1 MADITVRLGALE
13 RENFEY
19 KVFVPFN
26 ELKKL
31 FTRDRVYELL
41 RQHDIEFHLV
51 DEIVGRVLNGGLKT
65 FAILGAIQA
74 IGSITRFI
82 KKDQLSGDYLD
93 ARLPLKD
100 TDIPLYFS
108 DLDKG
113 KLFLRRQ
120 WSFLAPVFSDN
131 LSCRELDDR
140 IILPFL
146 HRAFIAQGG
155 FAKVYK
161 MTVDASHYLSNT
173 SVKVSTRAILE
184 KAQDES
190 KSTQS
195 LDLICKQLER
205 PDAEGTLVK
214 EFEHE
219 VSILSALRCLQHPN
233 IIPLVTAFSK
243 GTIYSFL
250 FPVAD
255 GDLQKLLKNNYR
267 LPGFQTD
274 IEIFCSLWGLS
285 SALDAVHNYFFSQL
299 NVQQIGC
306 HYDIK
311 PRNILFSNG
320 TLLLSDFGL
329 SRLRNAEDGS
339 QTTFKKGEGDYM
351 APECESIREGFKRG
365 RIGRASDIWSFG
377 CVLAEILAYLSVEP
391 AKGPTTVQY
400 FTEDRRLK
408 VGSYIVY
415 DFFSD
420 KEINPGVRRLLER
433 CEQNPS
439 GGLKLLARI
448 VEKILQF
455 DPDQR
460 PPSADVTRLLFHLT
474 QQTRVSAITS
484 TFSKDME
491 PLDFELEIEMERLK
505 IWSEMVGLNADPLD
519 VPGSTWFAAKHSF
532 DNYTNLQLLLTN
544 IQTEFSVIAT
554 ELQKSFSGQPTF
566 RLYYRLQQLQD
577 QLWDGQPL
585 VVRRTMFGRL
595 QETMLSK
602 DNPARSQEAL
612 ELVQGTLRDTPDRN
626 RYSSS
631 TELFCRRFASLVTMR
646 NVASALVRQDRQNQ
660 NLRLNRE
667 SIKGPWSELGPH
679 TVANLEPESEHVLIE
694 FLTYEKAWTSHEDEL
709 LERVNAI
716 ASLRSGSVSESIFP
730 ILQCRGYYPEP
741 TRNRFG
747 IVYQLPP
754 EAKDTVPINLSTV
767 IKRTKPLSLQPS
779 LTQRYKLA
787 AALVS
792 HVLDFHRGGWLHKG
806 ISALN
811 IICFPDAFPSI
822 AASLS
827 APFFIGFNHSRM
839 DDDNAYSSL
848 SGPEIEYQHP
858 VYQRNALP
866 PADNS
871 TNAIVR
877 FRQEFDYYSVG
888 MVLMEIAFW
897 RPLKSITESI
907 EGSPKMMLAKLLE
920 KYVPLVKTCMGDMYG
935 AAVQYCLTMYVEE
948 QKEERSSE
956 DIRDGFN
963 ENVVMPISKCLV

>member
-1 MADITVRLGALE
+1 MADIAVRLGTLE

-19 KVFVPFN
+19 KVFIPFD

-51 DEIVGRVLNGGLKT
+51 DEIVGRVLTGGLKT
-65 FAILGAIQA
+65 FAVLGAVQD

-82 KKDQLSGDYLD
+82 KKDQLSGDHLD

-100 TDIPLYFS
+100 TDISLYFS
-108 DLDKG
+108 NPDKG

-120 WSFLAPVFSDN
+120 WSFLAPVFSEN

-146 HRAFIAQGG
+146 HRKFVAEGG
-155 FAKVYK
+155 FGKVYRV
-161 MTVDASHYLSNT
+161 TIDASHYLSNT
-173 SVKVSTRAILE
+173 SVKVSTQAILE
-184 KAQDES
+184 NTQDQS
-190 KSTQS
+190 KSKQS

-205 PDAEGTLVK
+205 PDEGTLVK

-243 GTIYSFL
+243 GATHSFL

-255 GDLQKLLKNNYR
+255 GDLRKLLDTNYR
-267 LPGFQTD
+267 VPGFQTE
-274 IEIFCSLWGLS
+274 IEIFGSLWGLS
-285 SALDAVHNYFFSQL
+285 SALDAVHNYFFFQL

-320 TLLLSDFGL
+320 MLLLSDFGL

-339 QTTFKKGEGDYM
+339 QTTFKQGEGNYM
-351 APECESIREGFKRG
+351 APECESITEHFKRG
-365 RIGRASDIWSFG
+365 KIGRASDVWSFG

-391 AKGPTTVQY
+391 VKGPTAVQK
-400 FTEDRRLK
+400 FTEERKLK

-415 DFFSD
+415 NFFGD
-420 KEINPGVRRLLER
+420 KEINPGVRKLLER
-433 CEQNPS
+433 CKQISS
-439 GGLKLLARI
+439 GGLRSLARI
-448 VEKILQF
+448 VDKILQF

-460 PPSADVTRLLFHLT
+460 PLSADVTRLLFHLT
-474 QQTRVSAITS
+474 QLTRVSAITS
-484 TFSKDME
+484 TFSKDMK

-505 IWSEMVGLNADPLD
+505 IWSETVGLNVDPLN
-519 VPGSTWFAAKHSF
+519 VAGSTLFAAKHSF
-532 DNYTNLQLLLTN
+532 DDYTNLQLLLIN
-544 IQTEFSVIAT
+544 IHTEIGVIAA

-585 VVRRTMFGRL
+585 AVRHMMFGRL
-595 QETMLSK
+595 EETMLSK
-602 DNPARSQEAL
+602 DNHARSQKAL
-612 ELVQGTLRDTPDRN
+612 ELVQGTSRDTPDQN
-626 RYSSS
+626 SYSSS
-631 TELFCRRFASLVTMR
+631 TELFCRRFACLSTMR
-646 NVASALVRQDRQNQ
+646 NVASALVRQDRQNK

-679 TVANLEPESEHVLIE
+679 TVGNLEPESEHVLIE
-694 FLTYEKAWTSHEDEL
+694 FLTYENAWTSHEDEL

-716 ASLRSGSVSESIFP
+716 ASLRSSSVSESIFP

-754 EAKDTVPINLSTV
+754 EAQDTVPINLSTV
-767 IKRTKPLSLQPS
+767 LKRTKPWPLQPS

-787 AALVS
+787 VTLVS

-827 APFFIGFNHSRM
+827 TPFFIGFNHSRVN
-839 DDDNAYSSL
+839 DDNAYSLL
-848 SGPEIEYQHP
+848 SGPETEYQHP
-858 VYQRNALP
+858 VYRKNSLPHTNNSINAM
-866 PADNS
+866 
-871 TNAIVR
+871 VR

-897 RPLKSITESI
+897 KSLKSITRSI
-907 EGSPKMMLAKLLE
+907 EGSPEMMLAKLLE
-920 KYVPLVKTCMGDMYG
+920 KRVPQVKIHMGDIYG
-935 AAVQYCLTMYVEE
+935 AAVQYCLTMYVEG
-948 QKEERSSE
+948 QKKECSSE
-956 DIRDGFN
+956 NIRDSFS